1 MSDNGVDE
9 EGLDQRAIVEQD
21 MDLLQVAVAQELFEW
36 WWRVSNDGRYSHRWE
51 TCEAQRQAFWMDGA
65 WRTLRV
71 EI

>member
-36 WWRVSNDGRYSHRWE
+36 WWRVSNDGRYSPRWE
-51 TCEAQRQAFWMDGA
+51 KCEDHIQAFWMDGA